1 MAGADRADRMNRLI
15 QFDGIENAR
24 ELGGIPV
31 GDGRRVKAGCLIRTG
46 MLASVSARDE
56 ERLREE
62 FHVTDIVDLRTD
74 VEISQHPD
82 QTPAGMNYH
91 WHPIFHGKV
100 LGISR
105 EEEEA
110 EDPVEKRLIYV
121 RSLEGKAHDSML
133 RLYPMMVSDPY
144 CVEQLAG
151 FFRLLLA
158 HEEGAFLWHW
168 TAGKD
173 RSGVT
178 AALLPEMA
186 LDFHLYG
193 RRNANGDTYVLA
205 LAKAGMEIAPEPVE
219 ALVWGIGTVSP
230 GDTMEEYCQLQQYG
244 VRAEDGKAILLREY
258 LLAGAQS
265 VNQLAED
272 LFLVLITATDPILYD
287 AANPTTL
294 AILGAAEDV
303 RMRRQPPHM
312 R

>member
-158 HEEGAFLWHW
+158 HEEGAFLWHC

-173 RSGVT
+173 RTGVT
-178 AALLPEMA
+178 AALLLYA
-186 LDFHLYG
+186 LGASQETIYEDY
-193 RRNANGDTYVLA
+193 LA
-205 LAKAGMEIAPEPVE
+205 TNE
-219 ALVWGIGTVSP
+219 ALKGRHQRITREILDRT
-230 GDTMEEYCQLQQYG
+230 GDEMLANQAVVLDSVHRDYLTAVFDTIDEKYGGMDNFLTGQLA
-244 VRAEDGKAILLREY
+244 VTEAERSRLREKY
-258 LLAGAQS
+258 TCL
-265 VNQLAED
+265 N
-272 LFLVLITATDPILYD
+272 
-287 AANPTTL
+287 
-294 AILGAAEDV
+294 
-303 RMRRQPPHM
+303 
-312 R
+312 

>member
-1 MAGADRADRMNRLI
+1 MAGTDRADQTTRLI

-31 GDGRRVKAGCLIRTG
+31 GDGRRVKEGCLIRTG

-56 ERLREE
+56 ERLRKE
-62 FHVTDIVDLRTD
+62 FHVTDIIDLRTD

-82 QTPAGMNYH
+82 QTPEGMNYH

-144 CVEQLAG
+144 CVGQLAG

-158 HEEGAFLWHW
+158 HEEGAFLWHC

-173 RSGVT
+173 RTGVT
-178 AALLPEMA
+178 AALLLYA
-186 LDFHLYG
+186 LGASRETIYEDYLATNEALKG
-193 RRNANGDTYVLA
+193 RHQRITREIMDRTGDEA
-205 LAKAGMEIAPEPVE
+205 LAGQAVVLDSVHRDYLTAVFDTIEEKYGGMENFLTGQLAVTE
-219 ALVWGIGTVSP
+219 AERS
-230 GDTMEEYCQLQQYG
+230 
-244 VRAEDGKAILLREY
+244 LLREKY
-258 LLAGAQS
+258 TCS
-265 VNQLAED
+265 V
-272 LFLVLITATDPILYD
+272 
-287 AANPTTL
+287 
-294 AILGAAEDV
+294 
-303 RMRRQPPHM
+303 
-312 R
+312 